1 MQNKQKTERLTPP
14 EAYSAGLMSQSF
26 WFLEFKKTAKL
37 RQDGF
42 TYDEIKRTCV
52 EENLFGA
59 AKAYRAA
66 HMSGY
71 LIARLKRMNE
81 SLVDGE

>member
-1 MQNKQKTERLTPP
+1 MQETTQNKAFRIP
-14 EAYSAGLMSQSF
+14 EVYSAGLMSQSF
-26 WFLEFKKTAKL
+26 WFTEFKKTAKL
-37 RQDGF
+37 RQDGL

-66 HMSGY
+66 VGISS
-71 LIARLKRMNE
+71 R
-81 SLVDGE
+81 V